1 MKKFFLI
8 AVLVLGIGFYYFNTI
23 EENYEQKGIINQ
35 TNGNNIN
42 NSTSQSDSSSNLDNV
57 LDNEDNSIKNIN
69 SYKTIK
75 IGESL
80 DSLISKMGKPSKIE
94 CSEYPF
100 DWYVYNDNYSKFCM
114 VGIQDKKVVALFS
127 NTMDSTE
134 SEGIKLGDTKSD
146 VLSKHKKLNYREI
159 GYTRYMIDN
168 EDYYSLIEGKSSYIT
183 VFFDSFNKDK
193 ALGIQIISKKV
204 ESQIIDIYAKDES
217 ITDDF
222 ENINRY
228 LINAERV
235 KANLNALS
243 YSEKATLCARS
254 HSKDMRD
261 KDYFAHENLQG
272 KSPFDRMKDYDI
284 SYIGAAE
291 NIAAG
296 QTSSIFAHYALMN
309 SEGHRVNI
317 LGNYKYIGIGVSF
330 GGDTNIYY
338 TQNFYR

>member
-8 AVLVLGIGFYYFNTI
+8 AVLVFGIGFYYFDTI

-35 TNGNNIN
+35 TNGDNIN
-42 NSTSQSDSSSNLDNV
+42 NSTSQSDSSSNLDNI
-57 LDNEDNSIKNIN
+57 LDNNNSNKNLDN
-69 SYKTIK
+69 YKTIK

-94 CSEYPF
+94 GSEYPF
-100 DWYVYNDNYSKFCM
+100 DWYVYNDDYRKFCM

-127 NTMDSTE
+127 NTMDSNE
-134 SEGIKLGDTKSD
+134 NEGIKLGDTKSE
-146 VLSKHKKLNYREI
+146 VLSSHKKLDYREI
-159 GYTRYMIDN
+159 GYTRYMIN
-168 EDYYSLIEGKSSYIT
+168 KEDYYSLIEGKSVYIT
-183 VFFDSFNKDK
+183 VFFDSFNEDK
-193 ALGIQIISKKV
+193 VLGIQTIAKKI
-204 ESQIIDIYAKDES
+204 ESQILDIYVKDES

-235 KANLNALS
+235 KANLNAVS
-243 YSEKATLCARS
+243 YSENATLCARS
-254 HSKDMRD
+254 HSQDMRD
-261 KDYFAHENLQG
+261 NNYFAHENLQG
-272 KSPFDRMKDYDI
+272 KSPFDRMKSYDI
-284 SYIGAAE
+284 SYVGAAE

-317 LGNYKYIGIGVSF
+317 LGNYDYVGIGVSF